1 MYSCLPLCVP
11 YVLRKERIIV
21 NLAESIVQYVC
32 ATFQL
37 WHTSSGCKCNVQCA
51 LCNLHQKGA
60 RVAGCLEVAAQ
71 RRALQRGWLLN
82 NAQCTMNNY
91 TAKHGTMHNAQLH
104 MAHILSAICAAAWPS
119 HNVQL
124 RFLAGH
130 LACTM
135 YSLYCLQYSLTL
147 FGVLQPQCSVNIHF
161 PLCAAF
167 NVHCLQYFLAASDIF
182 VTFWSSRNF
191 CVQHSSCC
199 LFSDCL

>member
-1 MYSCLPLCVP
+1 MCNICVQHFGDDTQA
-11 YVLRKERIIV
+11 LQC
-21 NLAESIVQYVC
+21 SM
-32 ATFQL
+32 
-37 WHTSSGCKCNVQCA
+37 CNVQCA
-51 LCNLHQKGA
+51 MCNVQCAMCTK
-60 RVAGCLEVAAQ
+60 RVQELRDIWKLPNKEEFCKEGGCCTMH
-71 RRALQRGWLLN
+71 

-124 RFLAGH
+124 PLLARP

>member
-1 MYSCLPLCVP
+1 M
-11 YVLRKERIIV
+11 
-21 NLAESIVQYVC
+21 
-32 ATFQL
+32 
-37 WHTSSGCKCNVQCA
+37 H
-51 LCNLHQKGA
+51 
-60 RVAGCLEVAAQ
+60 
-71 RRALQRGWLLN
+71 

-124 RFLAGH
+124 PLLARP

-167 NVHCLQYFLAASDIF
+167 NVHCLQYFLAASDMKRYFLLRSGPARTSVCNINRVVCSQTVFNVVLCALVNFHGFFACSNSLLRLYYYCNVWF
-182 VTFWSSRNF
+182 VKC
-191 CVQHSSCC
+191 CVCFQCHM
-199 LFSDCL
+199 